1 MKAHLDA
8 LAAKI
13 GGTVPVD
20 LWASEPGRVPPWIV
34 LEAPA
39 WAGDPA
45 DCICGID
52 HRMVT
57 DVRLKAVAGTTEG
70 VAIMLA
76 NARAALPGV
85 LTVAG
90 RGPVI
95 VKWSGSEFID
105 LDTSATIPGTSRH
118 PAYGV
123 DTYRVVSEV
132 EPPT

>member
-8 LAAKI
+8 METKI

-20 LWASEPGRVPPWIV
+20 LWASEPGRIPPWII

-39 WAGDPA
+39 WGSDP
-45 DCICGID
+45 DVMLCGGMV
-52 HRMVT
+52 RMET
-57 DVRLKAVAGTTEG
+57 DVRVKAVAGTTGG
-70 VAIMLA
+70 VAIILA

-85 LTVAG
+85 LTVSG
-90 RGPVI
+90 R
-95 VKWSGSEFID
+95 KASLEWLRSEFVA

-123 DTYRVVSEV
+123 DTYRLTSV
-132 EPPT
+132 PTS